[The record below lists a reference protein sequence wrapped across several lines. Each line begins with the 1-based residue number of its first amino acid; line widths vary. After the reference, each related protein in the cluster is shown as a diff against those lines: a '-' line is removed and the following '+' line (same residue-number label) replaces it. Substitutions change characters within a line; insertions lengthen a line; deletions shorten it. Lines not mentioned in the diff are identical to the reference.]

1 MRTSRFLLSL
11 AFTSLVGCA
20 GGASQSAARAPAYP
34 AEEMAYA
41 PPPSPQQT
49 PAVVVAESEAVSESR
64 DQFQDVGVNPFVE
77 VSHDPFSTFAADV
90 DTASYD
96 VLQQWMSS
104 GELPPASS
112 VRLEEYVNYFDYDYP
127 APSADSEAPFDISL
141 AVASHP
147 LREGAA
153 LLRVGIQAA
162 EAPNNQVPRAN
173 LVFLVDV
180 SGSMSSADKLEL
192 VKQLLEHAVGRLNRD
207 DTISIVTYA
216 GNTAVRLPPTPVSQR
231 ARINRAI
238 RGLSSGG
245 GTAGAAGIE
254 LAYGQAR
261 AAFIEGG
268 INQVILCTDGDFNI
282 GPRSNDELVDLIE
295 ERRRTGVTLTALG
308 FGRGN
313 LNDAMME
320 AVTNAGN
327 GIYSVIYN
335 EERAAEFIDRHL
347 LPSIVHVA
355 KDMKI
360 QVEFNPEA
368 VVAYRLLGYVNR
380 AIADDDFRDDMVDAG
395 EVGAGHRV
403 TALFELVLA
412 GGTVPTPADAPNMQ
426 TGEPVAGQRELGPG
440 ELVRVRV
447 RYKDVGAHEQDPA
460 HEVAEALS
468 VQESIVDFGQA
479 DRDLQWAV
487 AVATFAELLQGSPYV
502 SPQAWDLV
510 SSVTSAQ
517 AGRDSARGELA
528 RVVAMARQ
536 LSSR

>member
-1 MRTSRFLLSL
+1 M
-11 AFTSLVGCA
+11 
-20 GGASQSAARAPAYP
+20 
-34 AEEMAYA
+34 
-41 PPPSPQQT
+41 
-49 PAVVVAESEAVSESR
+49 VVADESEAPPEDR
-64 DQFQDVGVNPFVE
+64 DQFEDVGVNPFVT
-77 VSHDPFSTFAADV
+77 VAHDPFSTFAADV

-96 VLQQWMSS
+96 ILRQWIED
-104 GELPPASS
+104 GDLPPASS
-112 VRLEEYVNYFDYDYP
+112 VRLEEYVNYFEYEYP
-127 APSADSEAPFDISL
+127 PPPEDSEVPFNISL
-141 AVASHP
+141 ALASHP
-147 LREGAA
+147 LRSGTA

-162 EAPNNQVPRAN
+162 EAPRDEVPRAN

-180 SGSMSSADKLEL
+180 SGSMSSPDKLDL
-192 VKQLLEHAVGRLNRD
+192 VKELLQHAVSRLRRD

-216 GNTAVRLPPTPVSQR
+216 GRTAVQLPPTPVSER
-231 ARINRAI
+231 RRINRVI
-238 RGLSSGG
+238 RSLRSGG

-254 LAYGQAR
+254 LAYEQAR
-261 AAFIEGG
+261 AGFLEGG

-282 GPRSNDELVDLIE
+282 GPRDNAALVELIE

-335 EERAAEFIDRHL
+335 EARAAEFIDDHL

-380 AIADDDFRDDMVDAG
+380 AIADEDFRDDMVDAG

-403 TALFELVLA
+403 TALYELVLA
-412 GGTVPTPADAPNMQ
+412 GGSVPTPPGAPNME
-426 TGEPVAGQRELGPG
+426 TGEPVPGQREIESD
-440 ELVRVRV
+440 ELVRVKV

-460 HEVAEALS
+460 HETVTALS
-468 VQESIVDFGQA
+468 MQERLVDFTQA
-479 DRDLQWAV
+479 DPDFQWAF
-487 AVATFAELLQGSPYV
+487 AVAAFAELLQESPYAR
-502 SPQAWDLV
+502 PDAWELV
-510 SSVTSAQ
+510 SNVTSAQ
-517 AGRDSARGELA
+517 AGRDSARRELS
-528 RVVAMARQ
+528 RVVAIARR
-536 LSSR
+536 LSD